1 MPEEIK
7 DNTNQAIVKD
17 NDNNTNT
24 PVKAISLNGNL
35 NKLDFFN
42 EQQLLAF
49 ENFATK
55 LMRSEKGGVKSV
67 NDALAIAMRAQA
79 LNLPFG
85 TALDHIHVI
94 SGKTGVDIHI
104 IKALLMKG
112 GCTWECTKNYAP
124 IFEYTDGFNV
134 FTDDCIPSYVK
145 RYNNKDEA
153 IKGSAEDK
161 EHEYMHVYPV
171 KYYKDFN
178 NNVYKDYRLNDKYVI
193 VTNRAEAI
201 NASKQN
207 LIGVY
212 RIPTQAINYVTEFK
226 FTRKIGDKE
235 VTCTSSF
242 SLSDAI
248 NAKLTE
254 KEVWVKYIKQMISH
268 RAFTYGARDIAADL
282 LMGCMELTELK
293 MLNKRELTDEDFE
306 EVEVL

>member
-17 NDNNTNT
+17 NNNNTNN
-24 PVKAISLNGNL
+24 PVKVVTLNGNL

-55 LMRSEKGGVKSV
+55 LMRSDKGGVKSV

-124 IFEYTDGFNV
+124 IFEYTDGINV

-145 RYNNKDEA
+145 RII
-153 IKGSAEDK
+153 IK
-161 EHEYMHVYPV
+161 M
-171 KYYKDFN
+171 
-178 NNVYKDYRLNDKYVI
+178 RL
-193 VTNRAEAI
+193 
-201 NASKQN
+201 
-207 LIGVY
+207 
-212 RIPTQAINYVTEFK
+212 
-226 FTRKIGDKE
+226 
-235 VTCTSSF
+235 
-242 SLSDAI
+242 
-248 NAKLTE
+248 
-254 KEVWVKYIKQMISH
+254 
-268 RAFTYGARDIAADL
+268 
-282 LMGCMELTELK
+282 LK
-293 MLNKRELTDEDFE
+293 AL
-306 EVEVL
+306 